1 MGNLPSRERQIGFHG
16 RRERGFALYLIFLI
30 LGAAALITIASSIS
44 PTSVNSRD
52 QAVRAAILSEAR
64 QALVGWAITRG
75 STSSPGTDRPGDL
88 PAPDTASEATPNYD
102 GDRDTGCMDGT
113 KTTGLPLISNSVN
126 VRCLGRLPWRDLKLA
141 LQPPAERDQNNN
153 AKVGEQDV
161 EGKMPWYAVSANLT
175 RIDNCLSMLNP
186 ETVNLPYAGFNC
198 GSSSN
203 VPYPWLTVRDSNG
216 NIISD
221 RVAFVVIL
229 PGPVIGS
236 QQRNAAPNLGGAS
249 QYLDDLTVSSG
260 CSAPCVP
267 GNYSNSDLDNDF
279 IAGDESGSFNDRL
292 VYMTIDDLM
301 AAVENQVA
309 SNIAAALK
317 TAATETYT
325 EDPKSTSNAGTPRY
339 FWLAPFNP
347 AGTAYQPAAIS
358 TYRGMLPGHAIGDSV
373 STGFQ
378 WSMSAGTPVSIS
390 GSTVTAGEV
399 RNYTVPAE
407 SGSCTWNTSLSVT
420 TENLI
425 RTVNCSGTQW
435 YPKSGVTV
443 RLVSLSYTGS
453 TTTTQISTNP
463 LAGNLVIVP
472 ATTGSAITRSVR
484 RSSLTGVSMYIYD
497 FYYNPGTSSYE
508 FVGYGTES
516 GGSGYSIQT
525 WGINYY
531 PSLMS
536 TWYYNNDWH
545 RFVYIAMSTGYLPG
559 GGNSCGGSCFTV
571 RLNGKVISSNN
582 IGVVLNSG
590 KTLSGQS
597 RSPHNTT
604 LSNYF
609 EGSNSAAGT
618 LIFDKTVP
626 VTSTANDHVVT
637 IAP

>member
-30 LGAAALITIASSIS
+30 LGAAALITITSSIS

-102 GDRDTGCMDGT
+102 GDRDTGCMDAT

-203 VPYPWLTVRDSNG
+203 IPYPWLTVRDSNG

-249 QYLDDLTVSSG
+249 QYLDGLTVSSG

-325 EDPKSTSNAGTPRY
+325 EDPKTTSNAGTPRY

-358 TYRGMLPGHAIGDSV
+358 TYRGILPGHAIGDSV

-378 WSMSAGTPVSIS
+378 WSMSAGRPFQYPAARSPPAKYETIPFRPEAGVALGTLLYQSLRKIWS
-390 GSTVTAGEV
+390 EPSTAPEH
-399 RNYTVPAE
+399 
-407 SGSCTWNTSLSVT
+407 
-420 TENLI
+420 
-425 RTVNCSGTQW
+425 SGT
-435 YPKSGVTV
+435 PKAG
-443 RLVSLSYTGS
+443 LQCGS
-453 TTTTQISTNP
+453 SH
-463 LAGNLVIVP
+463 
-472 ATTGSAITRSVR
+472 SAIREAQRPR
-484 RSSLTGVSMYIYD
+484 RSAPTPWPAISLL
-497 FYYNPGTSSYE
+497 FPRPRAAQLHAR
-508 FVGYGTES
+508 S
-516 GGSGYSIQT
+516 G
-525 WGINYY
+525 
-531 PSLMS
+531 
-536 TWYYNNDWH
+536 D
-545 RFVYIAMSTGYLPG
+545 
-559 GGNSCGGSCFTV
+559 
-571 RLNGKVISSNN
+571 
-582 IGVVLNSG
+582 
-590 KTLSGQS
+590 
-597 RSPHNTT
+597 PH
-604 LSNYF
+604 
-609 EGSNSAAGT
+609 
-618 LIFDKTVP
+618 
-626 VTSTANDHVVT
+626 
-637 IAP
+637 